1 MVELQ
6 LILRLPDSPRLFQLH
21 HSFKVAS
28 SLSLYSKNFL
38 EHAELIDSD
47 GKEQEITFLNW
58 VIGFYFW
65 NSFDPPHP
73 ASCQDGGVSHFNFE

>member
-6 LILRLPDSPRLFQLH
+6 LSLRLPDSPRLFQLH

-38 EHAELIDSD
+38 GHAELIDSD
-47 GKEQEITFLNW
+47 GKEQEITFLN
-58 VIGFYFW
+58 
-65 NSFDPPHP
+65 
-73 ASCQDGGVSHFNFE
+73 